1 MLASYHKPLRR
12 LFRKEAMTD
21 PSLIQARVRLS
32 LRRADAELPGA
43 FGQGVA
49 LLLEGVDELHSLNK
63 AAKRLGMAYSKAWR
77 IVREAEAQLGCEL
90 LLRDGARGS
99 TVTPEGEQVLLA
111 YRTLEHEVNDLLTQR
126 LPELLG

>member
-1 MLASYHKPLRR
+1 
-12 LFRKEAMTD
+12 MTD

-111 YRTLEHEVNDLLTQR
+111 YRTLEHEVNDLLAQR